1 MLEKIISID
10 NIGVIKSGI
19 PQTLTLE
26 KVTLVYSDNAR
37 GKSTL
42 AALLNACAWANVPE
56 LVKRKTIG
64 AKSDQ
69 KIHLRFKAPSGDF
82 NSQFDGKAW
91 IGQQPNLY
99 VFNQDFV
106 ERNVYASTGVTAEQ
120 RASLLELA
128 LGDAAVSAQ
137 AEFAKQ
143 SELQRNK
150 ASEVRTAEGA
160 LTGYQGA
167 LAVDRFIT
175 LLEAPN
181 ADAEIQAL
189 DKQIADAQ
197 GIDAILDRP
206 DFKKIT
212 APTFDL
218 TNFKA
223 VANSHFEQVQDG
235 AEDLVKKHLNAHMG
249 AATERWISTGLQHKP
264 EPDCPFCG
272 QKTDG
277 IELIQAYK
285 TYFNQAYKDYLSK
298 IETMRNMASQSVS
311 VAAISNWT
319 GVQAFNEGAAGNWNS
334 TIEFTLPSI
343 DLVGAGKVIQNA
355 QQALIKVA
363 ENKKLSPLEAIED
376 GVVAVIEGQLSAI
389 STMVSIYNAE
399 IENINEKIAFHKKS
413 LSAADVK
420 ALISQR
426 TNLELRK
433 IRHDP
438 KVKAIVDSV
447 ATARNEYKRAETAK
461 DAAKANLDGLMA
473 NLLAAFQSAINGW
486 LKRFGA
492 PFSIEKLTTSYAG
505 GDPRG
510 HYAINVRGATVN
522 VGPGT
527 AGELTFHAALSE
539 GDKRTLA
546 FAFFL
551 AKLFADPNR
560 DHATIVL
567 DDVFTSLDHH
577 RRHNT
582 TEAAVKM
589 AQECAQ
595 IIVLG
600 HDAHFLREVR
610 KRAKH
615 KNVGETLEL
624 CLYRD
629 ADDYSILTALDLDE
643 FCASDYYKNYV
654 LIEQYLSG
662 EVSPEKLLDVAKAL
676 RPLVEGHMHKSF
688 PKKFKDGQTVGAM
701 LGVIKAATGNNS
713 LRALQPLHAD
723 LSTFN
728 DFAAAYHHDT
738 SGGHPRVDIN
748 DAELRQFAQAAL
760 SFIQSRKLW

>member
-19 PQTLTLE
+19 PQALTLE
-26 KVTLVYSDNAR
+26 KVTLVYADNAR

-42 AALLNACAWANVPE
+42 AALLNACASANVPE

-64 AKSDQ
+64 AESDQ
-69 KIHLRFKAPSGDF
+69 KIHLRFNAPNGGFS
-82 NSQFDGKAW
+82 SQFDGKAW
-91 IGQQPNLY
+91 VGQRPNLY

-137 AEFAKQ
+137 AEFARQ
-143 SELQRNK
+143 SELQRKK
-150 ASEVRTAEGA
+150 ASDVRMAEGA
-160 LTGYQGA
+160 LKGYHGD
-167 LAVDRFIT
+167 LAVDQFIT

-181 ADAEIQAL
+181 ADAEIRAL

-197 GIDAILDRP
+197 GIDAILARP
-206 DFKKIT
+206 DFKKLI

-218 TNFKA
+218 TKFKA
-223 VANSHFEQVQDG
+223 VADSHFEQVQDG

-249 AATERWISTGLQHKP
+249 AATERWISTGLEHKL

-285 TYFNQAYKDYLSK
+285 TYFNQAYQDYLSR
-298 IETMRNMASQSVS
+298 IETMRSMVSQSVS
-311 VAAISNWT
+311 TASISNWSS
-319 GVQAFNEGAAGNWNS
+319 VQGFNEGAAGIWNA
-334 TIEFTLPSI
+334 TIEFTLPNI
-343 DLVGAGKVIQNA
+343 DFVGAEETIQNA

-363 ENKKLSPLEAIED
+363 ENKKLRPLEPIED
-376 GVVAVIEGQLSAI
+376 NVVAVIESQLSSI
-389 STMVSIYNAE
+389 STSVIIYNTE
-399 IENINEKIAFHKKS
+399 IDAINAKIALHKKS
-413 LSAADVK
+413 LFAADVK

-438 KVKAIVDSV
+438 KVNAVVDLV
-447 ATARNEYKRAETAK
+447 AAARNEHKQAETAK
-461 DAAKANLDGLMA
+461 NTAKANLDGLMA
-473 NLLAAFQSAINGW
+473 NLLAAFQTAINGW
-486 LKRFGA
+486 LNRFGA
-492 PFSIEKLTTSYAG
+492 PFSIERLTTSYAG

-522 VGPGT
+522 VGPGNG
-527 AGELTFHAALSE
+527 GELSFHAALSE

-560 DHATIVL
+560 NHATIVL

-582 TEAAVKM
+582 ADAAVKI
-589 AQECAQ
+589 AQECSQ
-595 IIVLG
+595 VIVLG
-600 HDAHFLREVR
+600 HDAHFLRDLR
-610 KRAKH
+610 KRVKR

-629 ADDYSILTALDLDE
+629 ANDYSFLTSLDLDE

-654 LIEQYLSG
+654 LIEQYLAG
-662 EVSPEKLLDVAKAL
+662 EVLPEKLLDVAKAL

-688 PKKFKDGQTVGAM
+688 PKKFKDGQTVGEM
-701 LGVIKAATGNNS
+701 LGIVKGASGNNS
-713 LRALQPLHAD
+713 LKALQPLHAD